1 MNQSQKSIVVEGWRG
16 INHSFAIVNQF
27 QLLEMH
33 KHTELN
39 LRHEDMP
46 FHYPHWSR
54 ATNGAGFHDADDRIL
69 GSIAP
74 PLNALPRSWTY
85 RIFSRVDLRPCPLG
99 GRLAVF
105 LVTELGL
112 DEQSFVPGSDIKE
125 FEAGGN
131 IIVAPS
137 RWARDRIVD
146 WGFQPSSVHVV
157 PHAASTDYFYRLP
170 EQTIR
175 SQRAALGFSE
185 NEVLLLNIGAAIWNK
200 GIDVLLKSFALAR
213 QKRKDIRLIFKDQR
227 NTYGISGDS
236 YIQSTLSSAGLLS
249 DDVIG
254 AITLIP
260 SNLTMDQMNVMYGIA
275 DCYVSP
281 YRAEGFNLP
290 VLEAMVCG
298 TPVIVTRGG
307 ATEDFIDG
315 ELSRSIDAEQFH
327 NAVIQ
332 TKEIS
337 GYCEPNLEHLVQL
350 ILETS
355 PKDLVRIAPIPA
367 SGSALGWNSVVDSLL
382 TLMK

>member
-1 MNQSQKSIVVEGWRG
+1 
-16 INHSFAIVNQF
+16 
-27 QLLEMH
+27 
-33 KHTELN
+33 
-39 LRHEDMP
+39 
-46 FHYPHWSR
+46 
-54 ATNGAGFHDADDRIL
+54 
-69 GSIAP
+69 
-74 PLNALPRSWTY
+74 
-85 RIFSRVDLRPCPLG
+85 
-99 GRLAVF
+99 
-105 LVTELGL
+105 
-112 DEQSFVPGSDIKE
+112 
-125 FEAGGN
+125 
-131 IIVAPS
+131 
-137 RWARDRIVD
+137 
-146 WGFQPSSVHVV
+146 
-157 PHAASTDYFYRLP
+157 
-170 EQTIR
+170 
-175 SQRAALGFSE
+175 
-185 NEVLLLNIGAAIWNK
+185 
-200 GIDVLLKSFALAR
+200 
-213 QKRKDIRLIFKDQR
+213 
-227 NTYGISGDS
+227 
-236 YIQSTLSSAGLLS
+236 
-249 DDVIG
+249 
-254 AITLIP
+254 
-260 SNLTMDQMNVMYGIA
+260 MDQMNVMYGIA